1 MAHLVKRSLSA
12 DYTIDQRWKDYTA
25 LEHDTWRLLAE
36 TQVRVLKGRACDEY
50 LTGLSRL
57 PILGKGIPDF
67 RELSE
72 VLYSMTGWRVV
83 AVPGLVPDGAF
94 FDYLARRIFPA
105 GQFIR
110 NPQQLKYLEEPDVFH
125 DVFGHVPLLSNSRIA
140 NYMEAYG
147 RGGLKVLHQPNRLKQ
162 LARLYWY
169 TIEFGLQ
176 KTKDGLLR
184 IYGAGILSS
193 SGESVYSLESRA
205 PYRIDFDLER
215 VMRTKYQISSFQDV
229 YFAISSLEDLME
241 VTLQDFESIYSS
253 LVSKQDIEIGLV
265 YPCEHDISPNPKLAW

>member
-1 MAHLVKRSLSA
+1 MAHLIKAALSA
-12 DYTIDQRWKDYTA
+12 NYTIDQRWKDYTKG
-25 LEHDTWRLLAE
+25 EHDTWRLLAE
-36 TQVRVLKGRACDEY
+36 TQERVLLGRACEEY
-50 LTGLSRL
+50 MNGLSRL

-72 VLYSMTGWRVV
+72 VLYGLTGWRVV

-110 NPQQLKYLEEPDVFH
+110 NPRQLKYLQEPDVFH
-125 DVFGHVPLLSNSRIA
+125 DVFGHGPLLADPTIA
-140 NYMEAYG
+140 DYMEAYG
-147 RGGLKVLHQPNRLKQ
+147 RGGLKVLHQPNRLKE

-176 KTKDGLLR
+176 RTKDGLLR

-193 SGESVYSLESRA
+193 SGESVFSLESHA

-229 YFAISSLEDLME
+229 YFVISNLKDLME
-241 VTLQDFESIYSS
+241 VTLQDFESLYGS
-253 LVSKQDIEIGLV
+253 LVSKQEIEIGLV
-265 YPCEHDISPNPKLAW
+265 YPYENDISPNPKLA